1 MLYPDPIFHD
11 SNEDGVRFVESVWPH
26 KSYPFLYGSIPQ
38 TWETPNL
45 NHSFTG
51 FPGDNDPVDA
61 FDVGQDTGSVGQIK
75 QVKILGGLAVV
86 DGGETDWK
94 LLVIDVNDPLAPL
107 VDSVQ
112 DLDLR
117 RPGLAESYRQWFRVG

>member
-1 MLYPDPIFHD
+1 M
-11 SNEDGVRFVESVWPH
+11 
-26 KSYPFLYGSIPQ
+26 
-38 TWETPNL
+38 
-45 NHSFTG
+45 
-51 FPGDNDPVDA
+51 DA
-61 FDVGQDTGSVGQIK
+61 FDVGQDIGSVGQIK